1 MEKKKRFLKLNITG
15 LIMMI
20 AVMLII
26 AGCAQSSG
34 TSGNTGSSKE
44 ESSSSLLKIGFIL
57 SQTGTFAPLS
67 EGIINGFKLYL
78 EEHNGMLGGKKVEIK
93 VEDDE
98 ANPQV
103 ALRKYRQL
111 VHSEKVDILVGPISS
126 AVVYALR
133 DEVEKDK
140 KVLIDANA
148 AGDDLAW
155 SKKSNYV
162 YRASFSNW
170 QNGSSAAKYLANNV
184 GKKAV
189 ILAPDYPAGKEVLRA
204 FKAAFEA
211 AGGKVAKELYPK
223 LNTNDFAP
231 YLQEASAENPDLIYA
246 FFTGS
251 DGIRFVTQY
260 KEFGLKGKIPL
271 AGALEFGDEL
281 ITQPTG
287 EAAEGIITGINYS
300 PYLDN
305 EQNKQ
310 FVEAYKAKYGKL
322 PNIFSVEGYDSAAM
336 IDKAVAEAGSV
347 RSEDLIKVLKGISFD
362 SPRGPITI
370 DPATNN
376 PIQNFYIAKNELKDG
391 VIVPKVI
398 EMVKNVTMP
407 ETSPFE

>member
-1 MEKKKRFLKLNITG
+1 MKIAT
-15 LIMMI
+15 LIMI
-20 AVMLII
+20 AVMLVIT
-26 AGCAQSSG
+26 GCSQSSG
-34 TSGNTGSSKE
+34 TSVKDGSNESK
-44 ESSSSLLKIGFIL
+44 SSSGTLKIGFIL

-78 EEHNGMLGGKKVEIK
+78 EKHDGMLGGKKVEIK

-111 VHSEKVDILVGPISS
+111 IHSEKVDILVGPISS
-126 AVVYALR
+126 SVVYALR

-140 KVLIDANA
+140 IVLIDANA
-148 AGDDLAW
+148 AGDDLSW
-155 SKKSNYV
+155 SKKSDYV
-162 YRASFSNW
+162 YRISFSNW

-184 GKKAV
+184 GKTAV
-189 ILAPDYPAGKEVLRA
+189 VLAPDYPAGKEVLRA
-204 FKAAFEA
+204 FKDAFEA
-211 AGGKVAKELYPK
+211 AGGKVVKELYPK

-231 YLQEASAENPDLIYA
+231 YLQQASAENPDLIYA

-260 KEFGLKGKIPL
+260 KEFGLKGQIPL
-271 AGALEFGDEL
+271 AGTLEFGDEL
-281 ITQPTG
+281 ITQPAG

-305 EQNKQ
+305 ELNKQ
-310 FVEAYKAKYGKL
+310 FVQAYEEKYGKL
-322 PNIFSVEGYDSAAM
+322 PNIFSVQGYDSAAI
-336 IDKAVAEAGSV
+336 IDKAVTEAGSAN
-347 RSEDLIKVLKGISFD
+347 SEDLIKVLKGISFD

-376 PIQNFYIAKNELKDG
+376 PIQNFYIAKNKLKDG
-391 VIVPKVI
+391 GIVPEVI
-398 EMVKNVTMP
+398 ETVENVTMP

>member
-1 MEKKKRFLKLNITG
+1 MKKTKGFWKRATG
-15 LIMMI
+15 MM
-20 AVMLII
+20 AMAALLMT
-26 AGCAQSSG
+26 AGCAQSNTSSG
-34 TSGNTGSSKE
+34 SGSDKSNGGDSGGSV
-44 ESSSSLLKIGFIL
+44 KIGFIL

-67 EGIINGFKLYL
+67 EGIVNGFQLYL
-78 EEHNGMLGGKKVEIK
+78 EQHNGMLGGKKVEMK

-111 VHSEKVDILVGPISS
+111 VHGEKADILVGPISS
-126 AVVYALR
+126 AVAYALR

-148 AGDDLAW
+148 AGDDLSW
-155 SKKSNYV
+155 SKKSDYV
-162 YRASFSNW
+162 YRVSFSNW
-170 QNGSSAAKYLANNV
+170 QNGSSTAKYLAEQV

-211 AGGKVAKELYPK
+211 AGGKVLKEIYPK

-231 YLQEASAENPDLIYA
+231 YLQQASAEKPDFIYA

-251 DGIRFVTQY
+251 DGVRFITQY

-271 AGALEFGDEL
+271 TGPLEFGDEL
-281 ITQPTG
+281 LTQPTG
-287 EAAEGIITGINYS
+287 QAAEGIIAGINYS

-310 FVEAYKAKYGKL
+310 FVEAYKEKYGKL
-322 PNIFSVEGYDSAAM
+322 PNIFAVEGYDSAAA
-336 IDKAVAEAGSV
+336 IDQAINKAGSLN
-347 RSEDLIKVLKGISFD
+347 SQDLIKILKGISLD
-362 SPRGPITI
+362 SPRGKITI
-370 DPATNN
+370 DPATHN
-376 PIQNFYIAKNELKDG
+376 PIQNFYISKNVLKDG
-391 VIVPKVI
+391 VIVPQIMETV
-398 EMVKNVTMP
+398 ENVKMP
-407 ETSPFE
+407 EASPF